1 MNKTIATIA
10 TLTAL
15 FAPAVL
21 HAIPPT
27 YTFQAG
33 TGSDD
38 VGEDSDSFFYVT
50 GSALFSRGL
59 SRNSIVDLR
68 AELSSIDYSDNSD
81 RSGEEIFL
89 EGVYSYTP
97 RAGFQV
103 PTYSLGLRVIDESL
117 SSSDFDATTTSLL
130 LYMSYPVDD
139 RIEVLGG
146 LRLDER
152 DSSDDS
158 SSVGTFINID
168 YRLTPRWLLY
178 STLNLADEDVDGS
191 GSNAVGSGAPG
202 GIGVRGFVS
211 GGHLPSEGGGSSVAS
226 DSDNTFITL
235 GASYALTGLDTI
247 EFSVSQREYELDGDT
262 VDGNI
267 LSLDYFHRF

>member
-1 MNKTIATIA
+1 M
-10 TLTAL
+10 LL
-15 FAPAVL
+15 RDRPR
-21 HAIPPT
+21 
-27 YTFQAG
+27 
-33 TGSDD
+33 
-38 VGEDSDSFFYVT
+38 E
-50 GSALFSRGL
+50 
-59 SRNSIVDLR
+59 NSIVDLR

-81 RSGEEIFL
+81 RSGEEVFL
-89 EGVYSYTP
+89 EGIYSYTP

-103 PTYSLGLRVIDESL
+103 PTYSVGLRVIDESL
-117 SSSDFDATTTSLL
+117 SSSALDATTTSLL
-130 LYMSYPVDD
+130 LYMSYPLDD
-139 RIEVLGG
+139 RIELLGG

-158 SSVGTFINID
+158 TTVGTFINID

-178 STLNLADEDVDGS
+178 STLNLADEEIDDSDSGAVSS
-191 GSNAVGSGAPG
+191 GSP

-211 GGHLPSEGGGSSVAS
+211 GGHLPSEGGGASVAS
-226 DSDNTFITL
+226 DSDNTFITF

-247 EFSVSQREYELDGDT
+247 ELSVSHREYELDGDT

>member
-1 MNKTIATIA
+1 MNKSIGFFATM
-10 TLTAL
+10 LVL
-15 FAPAVL
+15 LAPATL
-21 HAIPPT
+21 HAIPPA

-38 VGEDSDSFFYVT
+38 VGEDSDSFLYVT

-68 AELSSIDYSDNSD
+68 AELSSIDYSDNDD

-97 RAGFQV
+97 RAGFKV
-103 PTYSLGLRVIDESL
+103 PTYSLGLRLLDESL
-117 SSSDFDATTTSLL
+117 GSSELDATTTSLL
-130 LYMSYPVDD
+130 LYMSYPLDD
-139 RIEVLGG
+139 RIELLGG
-146 LRLDER
+146 LRFDER
-152 DSSDDS
+152 DSGDDS
-158 SSVGTFINID
+158 STVGTFINVD

-178 STLNLADEDVDGS
+178 STLNLADEEVDGS
-191 GSNAVGSGAPG
+191 DSGGPG
-202 GIGVRGFVS
+202 ASLPGVGVRGFVS
-211 GGHLPSEGGGSSVAS
+211 GGHLPSEGGGTSVVS
-226 DSDNTFITL
+226 DSDNTFLTF

-247 EFSVSQREYELDGDT
+247 EVSISNREYELDGDT